1 MKPPPFDYVEPQDL
15 PEAVAILSSDDEARP
30 LAGGQSLVPM
40 LNFRLAAPSTL
51 VGLRRIAALGGIE
64 RGVGGLR
71 IGAMVT
77 QRQALASDEVRA
89 ASPLLSAALARIG
102 HPQIRSRGTVGGS
115 IAHADPAAE
124 LPAALLALDGS
135 VTACGPHDTRTIA
148 ARDLF
153 AGPYTTSLR
162 PGEIITEVRA
172 PVPPPRTGAVCI
184 ELTRRRG
191 DFATAGAVCQVS
203 LDEDGGVAEA
213 RIALFAVAG
222 VPIRARAV
230 EEAVTG
236 RPARHE
242 AFAAAAELA
251 ADGLPGRSGADEQ
264 AGYRAS
270 VVPVIVRRALAGA
283 AEAAT

>member
-1 MKPPPFDYVEPQDL
+1 MKPPKFDYAEPQDL
-15 PEAVAILSSDDEARP
+15 PEALSILGSDGEARP

-51 VGLRRIAALGGIE
+51 VGLRRIAVLGGIE
-64 RGVGGLR
+64 RRDGELR

-77 QRQALASDEVRA
+77 QGKALASDEVRA
-89 ASPLLSAALARIG
+89 ASPLLAAALARIG

-135 VTACGPHDTRTIA
+135 VTACGPHGTRTIA
-148 ARDLF
+148 ANDLF
-153 AGPYTTSLR
+153 AGVYTTSLR

-172 PVPPPRTGAVCI
+172 PAPPPRTGAACI

-191 DFATAGAVCQVS
+191 DFASAGAVCQLS
-203 LDEDGGVAEA
+203 LDEEGGVREA

-222 VPIRARAV
+222 LPLRARAV
-230 EEAVTG
+230 EEALTG
-236 RPARHE
+236 RPAGSE
-242 AFAAAAELA
+242 AFAATAELV
-251 ADGLPGRSGADEQ
+251 ADCLPDRSGGDEQ
-264 AGYRAS
+264 ARYRVS
-270 VVPVIVRRALAGA
+270 VLPVVVRRALAAA
-283 AEAAT
+283 AEAVT